1 MFFNSWV
8 NVLDACP
15 YNCYVFASVS
25 VSYSDFFLEIIWFF
39 SRFWENFPLAVEIS
53 HPKAAILNLQICP
66 VLWSLNELI
75 CVSTNQKPKTF
86 NSIWRRNHRR
96 NHFMSTK
103 FTSRKENAFHFID
116 CSIWFFFCV
125 KRKKLLNFFFWFT
138 LIMVEHDLRSTIT
151 TLDKPIN
158 YLTLFSY
165 SVWHFSCMRYK

>member
-1 MFFNSWV
+1 MPICKNRSIHTQFTTIRTRFVVSLCFGRAHTEISQQITKIKWNFTNWNEYVLQQLGECTWCMPIQLLRFRFCFGFVFGFFSRN
-8 NVLDACP
+8 
-15 YNCYVFASVS
+15 Y
-25 VSYSDFFLEIIWFF
+25 IWFF
-39 SRFWENFPLAVEIS
+39 FRFWENFPLAVEIS

-116 CSIWFFFCV
+116 
-125 KRKKLLNFFFWFT
+125 
-138 LIMVEHDLRSTIT
+138 
-151 TLDKPIN
+151 
-158 YLTLFSY
+158 
-165 SVWHFSCMRYK
+165 

>member
-96 NHFMSTK
+96 ETILWARNLHPEKKM
-103 FTSRKENAFHFID
+103 RFIL
-116 CSIWFFFCV
+116 SIVRYDFFFAW
-125 KRKKLLNFFFWFT
+125 KEKN
-138 LIMVEHDLRSTIT
+138 S
-151 TLDKPIN
+151 
-158 YLTLFSY
+158 
-165 SVWHFSCMRYK
+165 

>member
-96 NHFMSTK
+96 ETILWARNLHPEKKM
-103 FTSRKENAFHFID
+103 RFIL
-116 CSIWFFFCV
+116 SIVRYDFFL
-125 KRKKLLNFFFWFT
+125 REKKKTPKLFFGS
-138 LIMVEHDLRSTIT
+138 L
-151 TLDKPIN
+151 
-158 YLTLFSY
+158 
-165 SVWHFSCMRYK
+165 